1 MLRSESM
8 SLKGSNMNHYVI
20 RLNVQPC
27 EQQFMWRVWEN
38 GQPLSRY
45 ASQVYID
52 VPSFTETTIDKDP
65 DRFGRH
71 ERNNIACN
79 GHAVWKGSV
88 LRIVGVPE

>member
-1 MLRSESM
+1 
-8 SLKGSNMNHYVI
+8 MNHYII

-38 GQPLSRY
+38 GQELDRY

-52 VPSFTETTIDKDP
+52 VPSFTETSIDKDP
-65 DRFGRH
+65 DRFGRY

-79 GHAVWKGSV
+79 GYAVWTDSV
-88 LRIVGVPE
+88 LRIVGQPE